1 MFDPDSTSGLMV
13 LWLQKVSESANRGFA
28 WGILCS
34 VLLMQNKVIIVTVL
48 TVCVYS
54 Y

>member
-13 LWLQKVSESANRGFA
+13 LWLQKVSEVANRGFA
-28 WGILCS
+28 KGIICS

-48 TVCVYS
+48 TVCEYS